1 MKSKNRLLLLVIF
14 FLMILLLANP
24 SANACSR
31 VLYHGLEGT
40 VITGRTMDWTED
52 IGTNLWI
59 FPREMEREGRVGPN
73 SFKWTSKYGSVI
85 ATGYDISTT
94 DGMNEEGLVANVLW
108 LAESVYPKWDGQKPG
123 LSLALWAQYVLDS
136 FSTVE
141 ETVEA
146 LSREEFI
153 LVTADMPGLDKLAT
167 VHLAVSDSLGDSA
180 IFEYVDGKLVIH
192 HDSSYLVMTNSPT
205 YQQQLALNEYWK
217 EIGGMV
223 VLPGTSR
230 AADRFARAWF
240 YINAIPK
247 TTDIQVAVAS
257 VFSVIRNVSVPFGIS
272 TPEKPNISSTLWRTV
287 ADHKN
292 KIYFFESTL
301 TPNIFW
307 VQFNNI
313 DFSPSAPTR
322 KLVISP
328 KQFYAGD
335 ATDLFVETKPFE
347 FMGLE

>member
-1 MKSKNRLLLLVIF
+1 MKSKSRLISLVVF
-14 FLMILLLANP
+14 FLMVLLWVNP

-59 FPREMEREGRVGPN
+59 FPRGMEREGRVGPN
-73 SFKWTSKYGSVI
+73 SFRWTSKYGSVI
-85 ATGYDISTT
+85 ATGYDISTV
-94 DGMNEEGLVANVLW
+94 DGMNEEGLVTNMLW
-108 LAESVYPKWDGQKPG
+108 LAESVYPEWDGQKPG
-123 LSLALWAQYVLDS
+123 LSLAAWAQYVLDS
-136 FSTVE
+136 FATVE

-153 LVTADMPGLDKLAT
+153 IVTADMPGLDKLAT

-247 TTDIQVAVAS
+247 TADIQVAVAS

-313 DFSPSAPTR
+313 DFSPSAPVR
-322 KLVISP
+322 KLILSP
-328 KQFYAGD
+328 DNFYAGD
-335 ATDLFVETKPFE
+335 AADLFMETKPFE

>member
-247 TTDIQVAVAS
+247 TADIQVAVAS

-272 TPEKPNISSTLWRTV
+272 TPDKPNISSTLWRTV
-287 ADHKN
+287 ADQKN
-292 KIYFFESTL
+292 KVYYFESTL

-307 VQFNNI
+307 VQLDKI
-313 DFSPSAPTR
+313 DFSPSAPVR

-328 KQFYAGD
+328 EHFYAGD
-335 ATDLFVETKPFE
+335 TAQLFVETEPFD
-347 FMGLE
+347 FLGLE

>member
-59 FPREMEREGRVGPN
+59 FPREMEQEGRVGPN

-108 LAESVYPKWDGQKPG
+108 LAESVYPEWDGQKPG
-123 LSLALWAQYVLDS
+123 LCLAAWAQYVLDS
-136 FSTVE
+136 FATVE

-247 TTDIQVAVAS
+247 TADIQVAVAS

-313 DFSPSAPTR
+313 DFSPSAPAR

-335 ATDLFVETKPFE
+335 AADLFVETKPFE

>member
-1 MKSKNRLLLLVIF
+1 M
-14 FLMILLLANP
+14 
-24 SANACSR
+24 
-31 VLYHGLEGT
+31 
-40 VITGRTMDWTED
+40 
-52 IGTNLWI
+52 
-59 FPREMEREGRVGPN
+59 
-73 SFKWTSKYGSVI
+73 
-85 ATGYDISTT
+85 
-94 DGMNEEGLVANVLW
+94 
-108 LAESVYPKWDGQKPG
+108 
-123 LSLALWAQYVLDS
+123 
-136 FSTVE
+136 
-141 ETVEA
+141 EA

-153 LVTADMPGLDKLAT
+153 LFTADMPGLDKLAT

-247 TTDIQVAVAS
+247 TADIQVAVAS

-313 DFSPSAPTR
+313 DFSPSAPAR

-335 ATDLFVETKPFE
+335 AADLFVETKPFE
-347 FMGLE
+347 FIWNK

>member
-108 LAESVYPKWDGQKPG
+108 LAESVYPEWDGQKPG
-123 LSLALWAQYVLDS
+123 LCLAAWAQYVLDS
-136 FSTVE
+136 FATVE

-247 TTDIQVAVAS
+247 TADIQVAVAS

-313 DFSPSAPTR
+313 DFSPSAPAR

-335 ATDLFVETKPFE
+335 AADLFVETKPFE

>member
-192 HDSSYLVMTNSPT
+192 HDSSCLVMTNSPT

-240 YINAIPK
+240 YINTIPK
-247 TTDIQVAVAS
+247 TADIQVAVAS

-313 DFSPSAPTR
+313 DFSPSAPAR

-335 ATDLFVETKPFE
+335 AADLFVETKPFE

>member
-192 HDSSYLVMTNSPT
+192 HDSSCLVMTNSPT

-247 TTDIQVAVAS
+247 TADIQVAVAS

-313 DFSPSAPTR
+313 DFSPSAPAR

-335 ATDLFVETKPFE
+335 AADLFVETKPFE

>member
-146 LSREEFI
+146 LS
-153 LVTADMPGLDKLAT
+153 
-167 VHLAVSDSLGDSA
+167 
-180 IFEYVDGKLVIH
+180 
-192 HDSSYLVMTNSPT
+192 
-205 YQQQLALNEYWK
+205 
-217 EIGGMV
+217 
-223 VLPGTSR
+223 
-230 AADRFARAWF
+230 
-240 YINAIPK
+240 
-247 TTDIQVAVAS
+247 
-257 VFSVIRNVSVPFGIS
+257 
-272 TPEKPNISSTLWRTV
+272 EKN
-287 ADHKN
+287 
-292 KIYFFESTL
+292 
-301 TPNIFW
+301 
-307 VQFNNI
+307 
-313 DFSPSAPTR
+313 
-322 KLVISP
+322 
-328 KQFYAGD
+328 
-335 ATDLFVETKPFE
+335 LF
-347 FMGLE
+347 

>member
-192 HDSSYLVMTNSPT
+192 HDSSCLVMTNSPT

-247 TTDIQVAVAS
+247 TADIQVAVAS
-257 VFSVIRNVSVPFGIS
+257 VFSVIRNVSLPFGIS

-313 DFSPSAPTR
+313 DFSPSAPAR

-335 ATDLFVETKPFE
+335 AADLFVETKPFE

>member
-192 HDSSYLVMTNSPT
+192 HDSSCLVMTNSPT

-247 TTDIQVAVAS
+247 TADIQVAVAS

-335 ATDLFVETKPFE
+335 AADLFVETKPFE